1 MTTLI
6 RRTRLGRVSG
16 LALTLVLAGQCQLP
30 TSAQQLPAGTAAQ
43 PAPAPAHPQYD
54 RVRVTA
60 GRSTIV
66 ATDFTVTRI
75 AVTNPDDRG
84 CGRRAAAR
92 NPR

>member
-6 RRTRLGRVSG
+6 RRTRLARVSG

-54 RVRVTA
+54 RVRDRRA
-60 GRSTIV
+60 I
-66 ATDFTVTRI
+66 
-75 AVTNPDDRG
+75 DDRRDRFHG
-84 CGRRAAAR
+84 HSHCGDE
-92 NPR
+92 PRHR